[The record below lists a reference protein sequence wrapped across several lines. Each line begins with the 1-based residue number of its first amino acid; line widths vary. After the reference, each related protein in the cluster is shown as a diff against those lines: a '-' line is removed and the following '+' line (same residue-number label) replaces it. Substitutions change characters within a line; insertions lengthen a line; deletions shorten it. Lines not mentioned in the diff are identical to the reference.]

1 MPSAALNT
9 VSHMPIYRVLEA
21 RSDRVH
27 IREWRRR
34 VLRVAALLNVTL
46 AACAVG
52 LFALDSSSDPL
63 PEKTFRAA
71 WNALNLITTLGDF
84 ASLDQRA
91 QIFMMATM
99 VVFMMIGGY
108 AISNLTGTFSSAAM
122 VALRENK
129 RMEHKLDRLANHVIV
144 VGFGPVGRLVAGRL
158 QEAGEQVV
166 VVDRDDDM
174 ATQASNLG
182 YLVVQ
187 GDAGIDPGA
196 LECSRIGQAKAVVV
210 TTEEP
215 DRKLS
220 ITLMAHCHNPKLKI
234 SVTGANSQHGALL
247 RRAGASEII
256 VVDELVA
263 SALVDRHSKADKP

>member
-21 RSDRVH
+21 RSGRVH

-129 RMEHKLDRLANHVIV
+129 RMEHKLDGLADHIIV
-144 VGFGPVGRLVAGRL
+144 AGFGPVGRLVAA
-158 QEAGEQVV
+158 QVQQAGVQVV
-166 VVDRDDDM
+166 IVEHNEEM
-174 ATQASNLG
+174 ATRASSLG
-182 YLVVQ
+182 YLVVH
-187 GDAGIDPGA
+187 GDAAADPSVLKGSRVEQASA
-196 LECSRIGQAKAVVV
+196 LVV
-210 TTEEP
+210 TIDDP

-220 ITLMAHCHNPKLKI
+220 ITLMAHSCNPKLKI
-234 SVTGANSQHGALL
+234 SVTGADAPRGALL
-247 RRAGASEII
+247 RHAGASK
-256 VVDELVA
+256 VVLIDELVA
-263 SALVDRHSKADKP
+263 SALVGEPGKAGNL